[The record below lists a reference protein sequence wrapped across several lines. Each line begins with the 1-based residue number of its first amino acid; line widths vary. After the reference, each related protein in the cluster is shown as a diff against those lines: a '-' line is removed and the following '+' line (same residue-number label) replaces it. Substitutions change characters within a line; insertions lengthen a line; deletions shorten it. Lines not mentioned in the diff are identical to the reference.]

1 MTMIPPPPPPI
12 PGTPMTP
19 GVSAEIPAPPAQVSA
34 PQMPLPPSLP
44 ADMPVP
50 GTVPIAQATGEI
62 PTQIPLAVPPSPAPV
77 YVQPAAPP
85 SPPPVAAPPVM
96 EAPVQFAPVAP
107 VQPAPV
113 VPVVPVAQ
121 VQEAPTMPD
130 MPAMPAMPAPP
141 PIQAAPAM
149 PQVPQ
154 VPQMPAA
161 PQAPQAYQPQPQPAQ
176 ELMPAQGQPTGMTAM
191 PVIDWDRMGVAEI
204 AEAMGLA
211 GVDFTA
217 YGTTPTISLNQ
228 GTFKTSDGTINLG
241 VEFRCRIQNETRPKY
256 LYVTRLADADPN
268 HAVAYSYDHQTSN
281 GKSLREIL
289 DSWAQKGIAFDMKT
303 YLEATC
309 VLEDGRVVM
318 LSIPFTSMSRFAGF
332 AQSVILSRRYLS
344 DVVCKVGIGPLIT
357 KAARPF
363 NPISFEEVR

>member
-1 MTMIPPPPPPI
+1 MSMIPPPPPI
-12 PGTPMTP
+12 PGTPAAP
-19 GVSAEIPAPPAQVSA
+19 GVSAEIPAPPAQVNA

-44 ADMPVP
+44 PDMPAP

-62 PTQIPLAVPPSPAPV
+62 PTQIPLAVPPSP
-77 YVQPAAPP
+77 QPAVSQVEPVAPP
-85 SPPPVAAPPVM
+85 SPPPAAMPPQM
-96 EAPVQFAPVAP
+96 PPQMPAA
-107 VQPAPV
+107 PAPV
-113 VPVVPVAQ
+113 IEA
-121 VQEAPTMPD
+121 APTMPQA
-130 MPAMPAMPAPP
+130 PAMPAMPAPP
-141 PIQAAPAM
+141 PIQAAP
-149 PQVPQ
+149 
-154 VPQMPAA
+154 QMPAA
-161 PQAPQAYQPQPQPAQ
+161 PQAPQTYQPAQ
-176 ELMPAQGQPTGMTAM
+176 QELVPVQGQPTGMVPAA
-191 PVIDWDRMGVAEI
+191 VIDYDRMSVAEI
-204 AEAMGLA
+204 AAAMGLK

-241 VEFRCRIQNETRPKY
+241 TEFVCRIHETRPKY

-268 HAVAYSYDHQTSN
+268 HAVAYSYDQQTSN
-281 GKSLREIL
+281 GKSLVDIL
-289 DSWAQKGIAFDMKT
+289 NGWSQRGIAHDVKQ

-332 AQSVILSRRYLS
+332 AQSVILSRRQMA
-344 DVVCKVGIGPLIT
+344 DVICKVGIGPLVT